1 MRLPDDHTAVA
12 TAREHARKWAAE
24 RSLGAATADV
34 LELVVS
40 ELVTN
45 AIRHAQPPYDVEL
58 TGGHHLVHGT
68 VSDGST
74 TAPRLDKVSQ
84 QCGFGLRIVDGLSN
98 WGYDVSRRGKDIWF
112 DIEPSVHGHLLDP
125 EEPL

>member
-1 MRLPDDHTAVA
+1 MRLPEDNTAVSA
-12 TAREHARKWAAE
+12 AREHAREWAAE
-24 RSLGAATADV
+24 RKLSPATADA

-45 AIRHAQPPYDVEL
+45 AVRHAEPPYDVTL
-58 TGGHHLVHGT
+58 SGGCHLVHGT

-74 TAPRLDKVSQ
+74 TAPRPQVDAHY
-84 QCGFGLRIVDGLSN
+84 CGFGLRIVSGLSK
-98 WGYDVSRRGKDIWF
+98 WGYDMTASGKEIWF
-112 DIEPSVHGHLLDP
+112 DIEPDPRDEHLEP

>member
-1 MRLPDDHTAVA
+1 MRLPDDTTAVA
-12 TAREHARKWAAE
+12 TAREHAREWAAE
-24 RSLGAATADV
+24 RRLGAATSDV

-45 AIRHAQPPYDVEL
+45 AIRHAQPPFNVDL
-58 TGGHHLVHGT
+58 TGGNHLVHGT

-74 TAPRLDKVSQ
+74 TVPRLAEGTQ
-84 QCGFGLRIVDGLSN
+84 HCGFGLRIVAGLST
-98 WGYDVSRRGKDIWF
+98 WGYDVTPRGKDVWF
-112 DIEPSVHGHLLDP
+112 DIEPSVHGHLLEP